1 MSPRVVRGLAGG
13 LQHVIHVAPAN
24 RNRLAKGAVKRL
36 PGHSQARPGRAGQ
49 APVPGHQIEMVNRGL
64 HGERGQEIAGD
75 QHVALGGEIHVSGQR
90 RRGMS
95 RRCRGLGPQPGYD
108 QIRPVG
114 RSHPPDEPGMR
125 GIPLGAGTERRPVG
139 DEVNIRLAARG
150 SREGDKRPLGV
161 QQQVKQQVTPRPA
174 TTAGRPR
181 QLIVTQLLHVIG
193 DGLVGR
199 HHGHASTAG
208 LDMAH
213 PATIDDP
220 AQGSPGCNTAM
231 AAPQG
236 DLWNRTSGRIL
247 QTPGPAVARRV

>member
-1 MSPRVVRGLAGG
+1 
-13 LQHVIHVAPAN
+13 
-24 RNRLAKGAVKRL
+24 
-36 PGHSQARPGRAGQ
+36 
-49 APVPGHQIEMVNRGL
+49 MVNSGL
-64 HGERGQEIAGD
+64 HGERGQKIAGD
-75 QHVALGGEIHVSGQR
+75 QHVALGGELNVSGQR

-95 RRCRGLGPQPGYD
+95 RRCRSLGPQPGYD

-114 RSHPPDEPGMR
+114 RSHPPDEPRMR

-139 DEVNIRLAARG
+139 DEVNVRLAARG

-161 QQQVKQQVTPRPA
+161 QHHVKQQVTPRPA

-181 QLIVTQLLHVIG
+181 QLIVIQLFHVIG

-199 HHGHASTAG
+199 RQSHVSTAG

-220 AQGSPGCNTAM
+220 SPGPAGLEHVALCHRVSRFRVSIPTTEFPDDPLRGSPGCDPATA
-231 AAPQG
+231 A
-236 DLWNRTSGRIL
+236 
-247 QTPGPAVARRV
+247 TPYLGADQA